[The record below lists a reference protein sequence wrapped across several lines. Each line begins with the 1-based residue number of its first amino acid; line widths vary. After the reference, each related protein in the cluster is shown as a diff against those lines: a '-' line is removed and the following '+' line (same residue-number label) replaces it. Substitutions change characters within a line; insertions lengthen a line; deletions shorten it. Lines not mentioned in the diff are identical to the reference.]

1 MTMLN
6 IWRKWEEDGFT
17 TSFAFDNLLNIKV
30 LREVGQVRDQLLKIL
45 GENSSDDNRHKEHED
60 LTEEEKI
67 TKCLLTS
74 RPNNIFFEVLR
85 RKYPT
90 YDMAMVGTNIKDVSV
105 FPGSVSFKTDS
116 KFFIG
121 EDVYTNDKGA
131 TYVRKCHNLTLDKI
145 KKLIPHMVVRE
156 KEGEPQKSFYTGQVT
171 QNYVIKI
178 NGVVATRDYEVV
190 GDVGGSVSFLYR
202 NNVGRYAS
210 TNEYRNQSMEAHLDA
225 YTLAYDIETK
235 VLDSG
240 ITLRQHNENVIEKLR
255 YYKSRN
261 RELTFSL
268 PNGSFVIEK
277 IKSDMSSGL
286 IPKDLDIDC
295 LSKEIKDS
303 PIKESH
309 MIPPVAGAI
318 KYILVDV
325 NTEIKNKKIVIIGY
339 GKLVG
344 EPVYKWFLKN
354 NINPKIIDIKTE
366 ENIKKELYKEAD
378 IVISGVGIPNLL
390 TGNYFKK
397 DVIIIDAG
405 TSEQSGV
412 ITGDCDPS
420 CKDIAS
426 IITPVPGGVGPLT
439 VACLFKNLIEK
450 YN

>member
-1 MTMLN
+1 M
-6 IWRKWEEDGFT
+6 IYDG
-17 TSFAFDNLLNIKV
+17 
-30 LREVGQVRDQLLKIL
+30 KIA
-45 GENSSDDNRHKEHED
+45 SA
-60 LTEEEKI
+60 KI
-67 TKCLLTS
+67 Q
-74 RPNNIFFEVLR
+74 EVL
-85 RKYPT
+85 K
-90 YDMAMVGTNIKDVSV
+90 
-105 FPGSVSFKTDS
+105 
-116 KFFIG
+116 
-121 EDVYTNDKGA
+121 E
-131 TYVRKCHNLTLDKI
+131 KI
-145 KKLIPHMVVRE
+145 KKINKTPTVAIFSISTHKSIESFIKIKRKFAE
-156 KEGEPQKSFYTGQVT
+156 NIGIKIKEYNFKDDIAEEDFIKEIQNIINTKTLDGVIIQLPLPQKFET
-171 QNYVIKI
+171 QKI
-178 NGVVATRDYEVV
+178 LN
-190 GDVGGSVSFLYR
+190 
-202 NNVGRYAS
+202 
-210 TNEYRNQSMEAHLDA
+210 
-225 YTLAYDIETK
+225 
-235 VLDSG
+235 
-240 ITLRQHNENVIEKLR
+240 
-255 YYKSRN
+255 
-261 RELTFSL
+261 
-268 PNGSFVIEK
+268 
-277 IKSDMSSGL
+277 L

-318 KYILVDV
+318 KYILEDV

-390 TGNYFKK
+390 KGNYFKK